1 MNEIKI
7 QKDID
12 TGDDDKEEEAGIQG
26 NVSSLQPSR
35 TVISH
40 VEFPVVDQTFL

>member
-12 TGDDDKEEEAGIQG
+12 IDDDKDEEAWIQG
-26 NVSSLQPSR
+26 NVSSLQPRR
-35 TVISH
+35 TLISY

>member
-12 TGDDDKEEEAGIQG
+12 TDDDKEEEPWIQG

-35 TVISH
+35 TVSSH